1 MFASKDTLLTRPSG
15 GYNIARSV
23 RLRSSATAYLNRTP
37 ASAGSLTTWTWSG
50 WLKRGTLSASL
61 NIPIFSAGT
70 SGTNDTNI
78 TFNSDIID
86 WFNRNGGSINGR
98 LNTTQVFR
106 DPSAWYHLVFV
117 WDTTNGTSS
126 NRMKIY
132 VNGSL
137 VTALSTATYP
147 GPSQSSNINN
157 NVANYIGLQTGTSNY
172 FDGYLTEI
180 NFIDGQALTPSSFGE
195 TDSIT
200 GVWKPK
206 AYSGTYGTNG
216 FELNFSDNSNNTAA
230 TIGKDYSGNGNN
242 WTPNNISVTAGVTY
256 DSMQDVPTLT
266 SATAANF
273 CTLNP
278 LDFKGSNAP
287 TLANANLRIN
297 GVSTAAWRAS
307 ASTIA
312 FSSQKIYCEI
322 TLNGAGLT
330 SGGSRT
336 FGIIGT
342 STNIGASG
350 VGFASNTGWGIAA
363 TTLTND
369 GAWTN
374 GSKTTLTG
382 ISTASGTVYQIAVD
396 GTIGSGS
403 NKIWFGQ
410 NGTWFN
416 SGDPSSGTSSIFS
429 NLPSDMQFIAAILT
443 DSGYDLDVN
452 FGQRPF
458 SYTPPTGFVALNT
471 YNLPTSTITNGAGYM
486 AATLYTGTGSNLSV
500 SNAVNGISYQPDLVW
515 IKNRNSTQSHCLY
528 DSVRGATKQLN
539 SNNTGAEGTYAGVS
553 SFDSGGFS
561 VGTADNNTNT
571 YTYVAWQWKAGTTSA
586 SNTNGSITS
595 TVSVGATQGFSVVTY
610 TGTGANATVGHG
622 LGVAPSMIIVKSRD
636 VAGVSWNVYH
646 ISLGNT
652 KSIYLNLTN
661 APDTNAGFWNN
672 TSPTSSVFSVGTIV
686 DTNQSTKNFV
696 AYCFSAVAGYS
707 AFGLYTGNGSAD
719 GPFVY
724 LGFRPRWILVKCSSA
739 SVTNWHLQ
747 DTSRAPYNV
756 ENALLFPN
764 LSNAETSGA
773 TLDGLSNGFK
783 LRDTNADYNG
793 SGQTFIYMAF
803 AENPFKN
810 SLAR

>member
-1 MFASKDTLLTRPSG
+1 MFASKDSLLTRPSG
-15 GYNIARSV
+15 GYSIARSV
-23 RLRSSATAYLNRTP
+23 RLRSSASGYFNRTP
-37 ASAGSLTTWTWSG
+37 STNGSQTTWTWSN
-50 WLKRGTLSASL
+50 WVKRGTLGTVQRIFNSVWGTTDDVIRFTASDTIDIYI
-61 NIPIFSAGT
+61 NNT
-70 SGTNDTNI
+70 SG
-78 TFNSDIID
+78 
-86 WFNRNGGSINGR
+86 GR
-98 LNTTQVFR
+98 LITSAVYR
-106 DPSAWYHLVFV
+106 DPSAWYHIVVV
-117 WDTTNGTSS
+117 WNSTNATSS
-126 NRMKIY
+126 DRLCLY
-132 VNGSL
+132 VNGVR
-137 VTALSTATYP
+137 VTAFSTASYP
-147 GPSQSSNINN
+147 TQNYTATGINSANSHMIGRYVAGSSE
-157 NVANYIGLQTGTSNY
+157 Y

-707 AFGLYTGNGSAD
+707 AFGSYTGNGSTD
-719 GPFVY
+719 GPFLY
-724 LGFRPRWILVKCSSA
+724 TGFRPSFFLTKRTDSTSDWIITDNKR
-739 SVTNWHLQ
+739 
-747 DTSRAPYNV
+747 DTYNV
-756 ENALLFPN
+756 PQNELYAD
-764 LSNAETSGA
+764 LSNAESTA
-773 TLDGLSNGFK
+773 TRADFLSNGFK
-783 LRDTNADYNG
+783 VRG
-793 SGQTFIYMAF
+793 SGAANNASGGTYIYMAF
-803 AENPFKN
+803 AEVGFK
-810 SLAR
+810 SALAR